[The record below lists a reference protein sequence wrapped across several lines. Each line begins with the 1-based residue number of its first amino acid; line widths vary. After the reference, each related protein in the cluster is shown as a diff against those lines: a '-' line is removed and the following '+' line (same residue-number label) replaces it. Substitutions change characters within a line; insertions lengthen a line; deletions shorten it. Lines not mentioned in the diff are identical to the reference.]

1 MVSDHTLLCVCGKNG
16 DKVGAVYNNMVDN
29 ESIDN
34 LMARCEKIRLLDEK
48 HAEAKFIEGKVKVFE
63 TQETASN

>member
-1 MVSDHTLLCVCGKNG
+1 
-16 DKVGAVYNNMVDN
+16 MVDN

-48 HAEAKFIEGKVKVFE
+48 NAEAKFIEGKVKVFE